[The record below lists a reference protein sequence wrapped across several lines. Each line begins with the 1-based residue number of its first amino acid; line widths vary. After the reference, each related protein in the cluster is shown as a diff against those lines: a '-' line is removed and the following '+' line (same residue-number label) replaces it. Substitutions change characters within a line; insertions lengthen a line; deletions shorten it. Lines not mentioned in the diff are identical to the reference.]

1 MNATSKQTYRHWQL
15 EHDIDNVAWLS
26 IDRAASSTNVL
37 SNEVLNEL
45 QDVVQHLEQHRPAGL
60 VLMSGKRGQFIA
72 GADVTEFDQ
81 MSDVETGRKQ
91 LNRVHD
97 LFNRIENFNFPTA
110 VAFEGFCL
118 GGGLELSL
126 CFDWIIARNDDHT
139 RIGFPEVNLGIYP
152 GFGGSARTPQRIG
165 GQNAMQIMLTGQM
178 LRPGAARG
186 MGLVNQL
193 VGEHETLRWA
203 ARRAVLAGKKYRRPG
218 LLARATNLMLSRML
232 LARIMR
238 KKTAAKA
245 PLKHYP
251 APYKLIDAWEASGND
266 QDHMLR
272 AEVRNVPE
280 LLIGDTSRNL
290 RRVFKLMEAL
300 KAQGKKSDFKA
311 HRVHV
316 IGAGVMGGDIA
327 AWSVLKGLEVTL
339 QDREMKYIE
348 PAIKRAKQLFRKKL
362 RTDAKVMAAMSRLR
376 ADVDGKS
383 IARADVVVEAI
394 FENLEA
400 KQELFKQ
407 IEPDLQPHALLASN
421 TSALPLADLA
431 KVLQRPQRLIGL
443 HYFNPVAKMPLVE
456 IVYDD
461 KLTSQELV
469 EDGASFVRQIGK
481 YPLPVKSTP
490 GFLVNRVLA
499 PYMAGAIELYRDGI
513 PKEAID
519 KAAVRFGMPMGPVE
533 LADTV
538 GLDVGMSVI
547 KTVGIDS
554 DGSKAKYMK
563 EFVDAG
569 KLGKKSG
576 EGFYTWEKGKP
587 KRDQDAA
594 AGHDLH
600 TLGLKLVQPYLE
612 ECAACSKDAI
622 VASDDLIDAG
632 MIFGTGFAPF
642 RGGPLHYLR
651 QRPTEDAAAAK
662 APLSKP
668 HSTADDSGDSS
679 SDKKEAKASSDQA
692 KSASAKPASKRAASN
707 KQSAASKTANK
718 TTGKTTSSKSSGSKK
733 PNTKKAAAKTAQK
746 ITKKTT
752 KKTTNKAV
760 SKAASKPAGKKTASK
775 TSARKKTVRKSAGS
789 KPSPTNNETSA
800 SSNKP
805 GAREQQG
812 DQS

>member
-1 MNATSKQTYRHWQL
+1 MNASSKQTYRHWHL
-15 EHDIDNVAWLS
+15 ERDIDNVAWLS

-45 QDVVQHLEQHRPAGL
+45 QDVVQHLEQQRPTGL
-60 VLMSGKRGQFIA
+60 VLMSGKPGQFIA
-72 GADVTEFDQ
+72 GADVTEFDEVT
-81 MSDVETGRKQ
+81 DLETGRKQ

-97 LFNRIENFNFPTA
+97 LFTRIENLNFPTA

-126 CFDWIIARNDDHT
+126 CFDWIIARNDDNT
-139 RIGFPEVNLGIYP
+139 RIGYPEVNLGIYP

-186 MGLVNQL
+186 MGLVDQL

-203 ARRAVLAGKKYRRPG
+203 ARRAVLAGKKHRQPG
-218 LLARATNLMLSRML
+218 LLARATNLAPARKL
-232 LARIMR
+232 LAGIMR

-245 PLKHYP
+245 PQQHYP
-251 APYKLIDAWEASGND
+251 APYKLIDAWEACGND

-300 KAQGKKSDFKA
+300 KAQGKKSDFEA

-327 AWSVLKGLEVTL
+327 AWCVLKGLEVTL
-339 QDREMKYIE
+339 QDRELKYIE

-362 RTDAKVMAAMSRLR
+362 RSDARVMAAMARLR
-376 ADVDGKS
+376 ADVKGDGV
-383 IARADVVVEAI
+383 ARADVVIEAI

-400 KQELFKQ
+400 KQALYQK
-407 IEPDLQPHALLASN
+407 IEPNMQAHALLATN

-431 KVLQRPQRLIGL
+431 KVLKQPQRLIGL

-456 IVYDD
+456 IVYDE
-461 KLTSQELV
+461 KSTNHELV
-469 EDGASFVRQIGK
+469 EAGASFVRQIGK

-547 KTVGIDS
+547 KTVGIDA

-563 EFVDAG
+563 DFVDAG

-576 EGFYTWEKGKP
+576 EGFYVWEKGKP
-587 KRDQDAA
+587 KRDKDAA
-594 AGHDLH
+594 LGHDLH
-600 TLGLKLVQPYLE
+600 ALGLKLVQPYLE
-612 ECAACSKDAI
+612 ECEACSRDSI

-651 QRPTEDAAAAK
+651 QRPAADVATANAPVKRPHQAPAASSKDAAS
-662 APLSKP
+662 P
-668 HSTADDSGDSS
+668 
-679 SDKKEAKASSDQA
+679 EV
-692 KSASAKPASKRAASN
+692 
-707 KQSAASKTANK
+707 ASKTADKQQTASDNAPASK
-718 TTGKTTSSKSSGSKK
+718 QAASKSADNKARKK
-733 PNTKKAAAKTAQK
+733 IAVKKAGTKNDTKKAAKKVAK
-746 ITKKTT
+746 
-752 KKTTNKAV
+752 KAV
-760 SKAASKPAGKKTASK
+760 SKTTANKPSGKKAAGKKAASKAVNSEQ
-775 TSARKKTVRKSAGS
+775 TSV
-789 KPSPTNNETSA
+789 NNEPSA
-800 SSNKP
+800 SN
-805 GAREQQG
+805 EQG

>member
-15 EHDIDNVAWLS
+15 EHDIDNVAWLG
-26 IDRAASSTNVL
+26 IDRAGASTNVL

-45 QDVVQHLEQHRPAGL
+45 QDVILHLEQHRPAGL
-60 VLMSGKRGQFIA
+60 VLMSGKPGQFIA
-72 GADVTEFDQ
+72 GADVNEFDEVT
-81 MSDVETGRKQ
+81 DLETGRKQ

-97 LFNRIENFNFPTA
+97 LFTRIENLNFPTA

-126 CFDWIIARNDDHT
+126 CFDWIIARNDEHT

-186 MGLVNQL
+186 MGLVDQL

-203 ARRAVLAGKKYRRPG
+203 ARRAVLAGKKHRQPG
-218 LLARATNLMLSRML
+218 LLARATNLGPARKL
-232 LARIMR
+232 LAGIMR

-245 PLKHYP
+245 PQQHYP
-251 APYKLIDAWEASGND
+251 APYKLIDAWEACGND

-280 LLIGDTSRNL
+280 LLVGDTSRNL
-290 RRVFKLMEAL
+290 RRVFKLMEVL

-327 AWSVLKGLEVTL
+327 AWCVLKGLEVTL

-376 ADVDGKS
+376 ADVDGDGV
-383 IARADVVVEAI
+383 ARADVVIEAI

-400 KQELFKQ
+400 KQALYKN
-407 IEPDLQPHALLASN
+407 IEPQMQPHALLATN

-431 KVLQRPQRLIGL
+431 KVLSQPKRLIGL

-456 IVYDD
+456 IVYDEQ
-461 KLTSQELV
+461 LTKEDLV
-469 EDGASFVRQIGK
+469 ADGASFVRQIGK

-499 PYMAGAIELYRDGI
+499 PYMANAIELYRNGI

-563 EFVDAG
+563 NFVDAG

-587 KRDQDAA
+587 KRDKGAA
-594 AGHDLH
+594 EGHDLH
-600 TLGLKLVQPYLE
+600 ALGLQLVQPYLD
-612 ECAACSKDAI
+612 ECAACAKDGI

-651 QRPTEDAAAAK
+651 SRPAEDAAAAK
-662 APLSKP
+662 AAPRTSSQQSATSGQASAAQQSNEEPETGNPGSSVDMSADSKP
-668 HSTADDSGDSS
+668 
-679 SDKKEAKASSDQA
+679 
-692 KSASAKPASKRAASN
+692 SARK
-707 KQSAASKTANK
+707 
-718 TTGKTTSSKSSGSKK
+718 TGKKAG
-733 PNTKKAAAKTAQK
+733 KKAAAKSAK
-746 ITKKTT
+746 KVSKKTT
-752 KKTTNKAV
+752 G
-760 SKAASKPAGKKTASK
+760 KAAAKKSSVKKTASK
-775 TSARKKTVRKSAGS
+775 STAKDESADNR
-789 KPSPTNNETSA
+789 NETANST
-800 SSNKP
+800 
-805 GAREQQG
+805 QQG

>member
-1 MNATSKQTYRHWQL
+1 MNASSKQTYRHWQL
-15 EHDIDNVAWLS
+15 EHDIDNVAWLG
-26 IDRAASSTNVL
+26 IDRAGASTNVL

-45 QDVVQHLEQHRPAGL
+45 QDVILHLEQHRPAGL
-60 VLMSGKRGQFIA
+60 VLMSGKPGQFIA
-72 GADVTEFDQ
+72 GADVNEFDAVA
-81 MSDVETGRKQ
+81 DLETGRKQ

-97 LFNRIENFNFPTA
+97 LFTRIENLNFPTA

-126 CFDWIIARNDDHT
+126 CFDWIIARNNEDT

-186 MGLVNQL
+186 MGLVDQL

-203 ARRAVLAGKKYRRPG
+203 ARRAVLAGKKHRQPG
-218 LLARATNLMLSRML
+218 LLARATNLAPARKL
-232 LARIMR
+232 LAGIMR

-245 PLKHYP
+245 PQQHYP
-251 APYKLIDAWEASGND
+251 APYKLIDAWEACGND

-280 LLIGDTSRNL
+280 LLVGDTSRNL

-300 KAQGKKSDFKA
+300 KAQGKQSDFKA

-327 AWSVLKGLEVTL
+327 AWCVLKGLEVTL

-376 ADVDGKS
+376 ADVDGDGV
-383 IARADVVVEAI
+383 ARADVVIEAI

-400 KQELFKQ
+400 KQALYKT
-407 IEPDLQPHALLASN
+407 IEPDLQPHALLATN
-421 TSALPLADLA
+421 TSALPLGELA
-431 KVLQRPQRLIGL
+431 KVLKQPQRLIGL

-461 KLTSQELV
+461 QLTNQDLV

-481 YPLPVKSTP
+481 YPLPVESSP

-499 PYMAGAIELYRDGI
+499 PYMAAAIELYRNGI

-547 KTVGIDS
+547 KTVGIDT

-563 EFVDAG
+563 NFVDAG

-587 KRDQDAA
+587 KRDKDADQ
-594 AGHDLH
+594 GHDLH
-600 TLGLKLVQPYLE
+600 ALGLQLVQPYLD
-612 ECAACSKDAI
+612 ECAACAKDGI
-622 VASDDLIDAG
+622 VANDDLIDAG

-651 QRPTEDAAAAK
+651 SRPAEDATAAK
-662 APLSKP
+662 AAPPSAVRQSNDAP
-668 HSTADDSGDSS
+668 DPGSQGSS
-679 SDKKEAKASSDQA
+679 VD
-692 KSASAKPASKRAASN
+692 KSA
-707 KQSAASKTANK
+707 
-718 TTGKTTSSKSSGSKK
+718 GSKK
-733 PNTKKAAAKTAQK
+733 STRKTGKK
-746 ITKKTT
+746 
-752 KKTTNKAV
+752 
-760 SKAASKPAGKKTASK
+760 AGKKTASK
-775 TSARKKTVRKSAGS
+775 TAKKVSKKTSGKAAAKKSSS
-789 KPSPTNNETSA
+789 KKTANKSTARDESADNRNETATST
-800 SSNKP
+800 
-805 GAREQQG
+805 QQG